1 MIFLIKENG
10 VKNIFFMVLLTLS
23 GTKIKHV
30 ELAITM
36 NDVPPESY
44 KTLHY
49 KKTVLCQIVLVDQL
63 KVKAK
68 TNSLWLFL
76 FLLVGAFPPCNGVP
90 SAQIGSPSGG
100 N

>member
-10 VKNIFFMVLLTLS
+10 VKKFFFLVLFTLS

-49 KKTVLCQIVLVDQL
+49 KKTHAD
-63 KVKAK
+63 
-68 TNSLWLFL
+68 
-76 FLLVGAFPPCNGVP
+76 
-90 SAQIGSPSGG
+90 
-100 N
+100 